1 MDEYW
6 IASPCNDQRKI
17 LIENNNI
24 DLPSGDWSE
33 GVLKPKK
40 SEKGRNKSVLVLLL
54 LLLIYFVLTCNRI

>member
-17 LIENNNI
+17 LIENNNT

-40 SEKGRNKSVLVLLL
+40 SEKR
-54 LLLIYFVLTCNRI
+54 